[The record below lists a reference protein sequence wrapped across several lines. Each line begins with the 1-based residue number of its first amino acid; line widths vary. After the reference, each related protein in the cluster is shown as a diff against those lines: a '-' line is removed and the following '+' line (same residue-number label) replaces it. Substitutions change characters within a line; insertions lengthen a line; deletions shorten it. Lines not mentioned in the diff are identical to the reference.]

1 MIIIANNSEKNVITN
16 ATALKFVLDNYTLPE
31 DVEAKISKL
40 YEQTTRKSVSKADK
54 EKEALNEELASVVLD
69 SMVAGQPMTATAV
82 ANLDSRTPSTSKA
95 TNILKRPVAA
105 GAVENTKEKGKSFY
119 TKVG

>member
-1 MIIIANNSEKNVITN
+1 MANNTEKNVMTN

-69 SMVAGQPMTATAV
+69 SMVAGQPMTATEV
-82 ANLDSRTPSTSKA
+82 ANLDSRIASTSKA
-95 TNILKRPVAA
+95 TNVLKRLVAA